1 MGLSSVVL
9 LTVVVHPIDTDAHP
23 TNPPGY
29 RWALMVGDGPAGQL
43 ERCANAAWAPTRAE
57 AETEGDR
64 NGASATRVLQML
76 GTPARYGG
84 VQHLDHDPIPA
95 GEDRLNII

>member
-1 MGLSSVVL
+1 MVL
-9 LTVVVHPIDTDAHP
+9 LTVVVHPIDTAAHP

-29 RWALMVGDGPAGQL
+29 RWALMLGGAAQANQMD
-43 ERCANAAWAPTRAE
+43 RCANAHWAPTRAE

-76 GTPARYGG
+76 GTEARYGG
-84 VQHLDHDPIPA
+84 VEHLQYDPIPA
-95 GEDRLNII
+95 GADRLNFV

>member
-1 MGLSSVVL
+1 MVL
-9 LTVVVHPIDTDAHP
+9 LTVVVHPIDTAAHP

-29 RWALMVGDGPAGQL
+29 RWALMLGDGPPEQL
-43 ERCANAAWAPTRAE
+43 DRCANAHWAPTRAE

-64 NGASATRVLQML
+64 NGASAARVLQML
-76 GTPARYGG
+76 GQSARYGG

-95 GEDRLNII
+95 GADRLNII